1 MCAGRTSE
9 MRDVI
14 PKPDAI
20 AAPELLK
27 VQGLHIGYGLTKVIR
42 GLDVTIDAGDRLCV
56 LGGNGSGKSTFLLA
70 VAGLIDFQQGEM
82 VYQGHSLRRVPHH
95 RRYADGIVLIPQNR
109 MLFSNKTIRENLEL
123 ACLSVGLSR
132 GEINARYERV
142 VETLP
147 FLSKA
152 SEKRT
157 GLLSGGEQQIVALG
171 RALMAQPRLLLM
183 DEPTAGL
190 APVWIEQMELGL
202 QTARENFELTYVLV
216 EQNVRVGLRN
226 TDRLVILRN
235 GCVAYSGECE
245 GMLNEQDLFKTY
257 LG

>member
-1 MCAGRTSE
+1 MFAGLISE
-9 MRDVI
+9 MHDVN
-14 PKPDAI
+14 PETEAI
-20 AAPELLK
+20 KAPNLLN
-27 VQGLHIGYGLTKVIR
+27 VHGLHIGYGLTKVIR
-42 GLDVTIDAGDRLCV
+42 GLDLALHQGDRLCV

-70 VAGLIDFQQGEM
+70 IAGLIDYQQGDLF
-82 VYQGHSLRRVPHH
+82 YQGNSLRRVPHY
-95 RRYADGIVLIPQNR
+95 RRYAEGIVLIPQNR

-123 ACLSVGLSR
+123 ACLSVGLAR
-132 GEINARYERV
+132 AEIHARYERV
-142 VETLP
+142 VDTLP
-147 FLSKA
+147 FLAKFSD
-152 SEKRT
+152 KRT

-202 QTARENFELTYVLV
+202 QTARDNFDLTYVLV